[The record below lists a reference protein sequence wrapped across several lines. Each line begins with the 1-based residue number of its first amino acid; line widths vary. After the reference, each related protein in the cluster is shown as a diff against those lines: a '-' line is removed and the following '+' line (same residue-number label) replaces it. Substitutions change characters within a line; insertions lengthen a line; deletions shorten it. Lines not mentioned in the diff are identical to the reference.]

1 MKKLSQKMSLENR
14 MILLNDK
21 SEISE
26 FLLESLDEKYSWLEL
41 SLKDCFYLQQIFNL
55 DLNVEKI
62 DKFFNH

>member
-1 MKKLSQKMSLENR
+1 MKKLTQKMSLENR

-21 SEISE
+21 SVISE

-55 DLNVEKI
+55 ELNVEKI